1 MKVLWNWIKEFIEL
15 KVSPFEAAESL
26 TMSGIE
32 VESVEKLDEDFLF
45 DINLTANRP
54 DCLSVRGVARELS
67 VIYDLPLKE
76 PSYSLSFVLNKK
88 PKVTIESPTLCPRYS
103 ALIIEGVKNTTSP
116 SKVRYRLEACGIR
129 SINAIVDATN
139 YILLE
144 TGHPLH
150 AFDLDSLEEKEIIVR
165 CARENETITTLDGI
179 NRKLTTEDLVIA
191 DKQSPVALAGI
202 MGGAYTEIKDSTVNI
217 LLESAYFNPVS
228 IRKTSRRHSLH
239 TEASHRFERGADF
252 EETVPSLIK
261 TAKLITEWTG
271 GKVSEITDCR
281 LSELK
286 PSVINFRLKRYE
298 KIIGSTVDFD
308 KACHILEKL
317 GCVVKSVDSGKCT
330 AEILPPS
337 FRPDLVREIDLIEEI
352 CRLNGYDKVPVLM
365 PELPPVSSKEEM
377 FKDFKNFFEVTT
389 HIRTVLS
396 SAGLKE
402 TINYSFESSEFNNL
416 LGMSEKEREFLLNP
430 LDSNQNMMRVSL
442 LPGLLSS
449 LLNNKRYLN
458 TDLGFFEIGKIFPN
472 GKEKEMLSILLSG
485 KKNFNSPYKK
495 EREWDFFDLKGIVE
509 RIISDFNIEKVCFE
523 KSTVSLFHKGQC
535 AQIIYDG
542 KVVGILGSLSPVIKE
557 RLELRQKVFLAELEL
572 EFLMKAGLKGPDNI
586 EIERFLPVKRDISV
600 VCSVEQNVEDL
611 LRFFKDKKE
620 ISSVVL
626 SDIYKDEKLGKD
638 KMSLTFSI
646 SLKQIKKMTEEE
658 INSIMGD
665 IIRELIEK
673 MKVAL
678 R

>member
-239 TEASHRFERGADF
+239 TEASHRFERG
-252 EETVPSLIK
+252 
-261 TAKLITEWTG
+261 G
-271 GKVSEITDCR
+271 
-281 LSELK
+281 
-286 PSVINFRLKRYE
+286 
-298 KIIGSTVDFD
+298 
-308 KACHILEKL
+308 
-317 GCVVKSVDSGKCT
+317 
-330 AEILPPS
+330 
-337 FRPDLVREIDLIEEI
+337 
-352 CRLNGYDKVPVLM
+352 
-365 PELPPVSSKEEM
+365 
-377 FKDFKNFFEVTT
+377 
-389 HIRTVLS
+389 
-396 SAGLKE
+396 
-402 TINYSFESSEFNNL
+402 
-416 LGMSEKEREFLLNP
+416 
-430 LDSNQNMMRVSL
+430 
-442 LPGLLSS
+442 
-449 LLNNKRYLN
+449 
-458 TDLGFFEIGKIFPN
+458 
-472 GKEKEMLSILLSG
+472 
-485 KKNFNSPYKK
+485 
-495 EREWDFFDLKGIVE
+495 
-509 RIISDFNIEKVCFE
+509 
-523 KSTVSLFHKGQC
+523 
-535 AQIIYDG
+535 
-542 KVVGILGSLSPVIKE
+542 
-557 RLELRQKVFLAELEL
+557 
-572 EFLMKAGLKGPDNI
+572 
-586 EIERFLPVKRDISV
+586 
-600 VCSVEQNVEDL
+600 
-611 LRFFKDKKE
+611 
-620 ISSVVL
+620 
-626 SDIYKDEKLGKD
+626 
-638 KMSLTFSI
+638 
-646 SLKQIKKMTEEE
+646 
-658 INSIMGD
+658 
-665 IIRELIEK
+665 
-673 MKVAL
+673 
-678 R
+678 